1 MSVVNFGQAC
11 PVVFGSGAL
20 EALPEKA
27 RNLGMSKVLLVTEA
41 ELISLGISSR
51 AKDVLESNGIK
62 VVLFDKVT
70 ADPKDALI
78 NEGADFLAS
87 VSDIDGIIGCGG
99 GSSMDSAKCI
109 AMVNANGGV
118 ISDYYYTNFKK
129 VERGLPVIL
138 IPTTSGTGSETSA
151 WTVVTDSE
159 TGLKNNTSLFPADLA
174 LVDPALTY
182 TLPAGQTSSTGLD
195 TLAHGFSAITADP
208 SDNPYIRLMGC
219 EVIKLVFENLPAAVN
234 EPSNRKA
241 REKMSLAACYG
252 GMILSDG
259 LALQFDH
266 SFGEVFGAKYHR
278 PHGLCC
284 AWGLPGAVAMTAKY
298 DPEKTRLIAPYMGV
312 CLSGNESE
320 EETIKLMT
328 DRIVQLMRDCR
339 CQTLK
344 EAGYTLDD
352 CLSLAGNIMS
362 SGQYG
367 AFPKKN
373 MSREE
378 VEYYLKLTYEAYQ

>member
-1 MSVVNFGQAC
+1 MSIVNFGQAC
-11 PVVFGSGAL
+11 PVVFGNGAL
-20 EALPEKA
+20 DALPEKA
-27 RNLGMSKVLLVTEA
+27 RALGMSKILLITESD
-41 ELISLGISSR
+41 LIKFNISSQ
-51 AKDVLESNGIK
+51 AKKILEDNGIQ
-62 VVLFDKVT
+62 VIVFDKVT
-70 ADPKDALI
+70 ADPKDTLI
-78 NEGADFLAS
+78 NEGADFLTS
-87 VSDIDGIIGCGG
+87 VPDIDGIIGCGG
-99 GSSMDSAKCI
+99 GSSMDAAKCI

-129 VERGLPVIL
+129 VKKGLPVIL
-138 IPTTSGTGSETSA
+138 IPTTAGTGSETSA

-174 LVDPALTY
+174 LVDPKLTY

-208 SDNPYIRLMGC
+208 SDNPYIKLLGC
-219 EVIKLVFENLPAAVN
+219 EVIKLVFENLSDAVN
-234 EPSNRKA
+234 EPSNEKA
-241 REKMSLAACYG
+241 RENMALAACYG

-266 SFGEVFGAKYHR
+266 SFGEVFGAKFHK

-298 DPEKTRLIAPYMGV
+298 DPDKTRLIAPYMGIQ
-312 CLSGNESE
+312 LSGSESAE
-320 EETIKLMT
+320 DTVKLMT
-328 DRIVQLMRDCR
+328 DRIVELMRNCK

-344 EAGYTLDD
+344 DAGYTIDD
-352 CLSLAGNIMS
+352 CLSLADNIMQ

-373 MSREE
+373 MSKEE
-378 VEYYLKLTYEAYQ
+378 IEYYLKLTYEAYQ